1 MKFAIGIE
9 SINYLEP
16 HINEAVISDED
27 SLVNDNITHLQFQDY
42 NSAFESVN
50 TEIEVMLKGYEVQG
64 TEADDTQK
72 KNILVRLWEAIKKM
86 FNTLGKWIGDAF
98 KWVARKFGFGGAS
111 NPNTINTNTA
121 EAVSESFTNVVEEL
135 KKEDMSENKTDEVV
149 VPESKVEEIIEAE
162 VQKVY
167 SKPKFKFTALQKHH
181 VKTILKEIITK
192 ETKPTS
198 TSIAIRNEDNKNFAD
213 MVLINVGKIV
223 NTTTIEIPIMYF
235 DEAVLERLK
244 KEGFSTGVNG
254 SNQIDYDRLF
264 GVYSWTRRKDENRKN
279 ITTPYVLST
288 IIRFLLDVAY
298 CNGVMVNVILDF
310 DINTSIITKI
320 KDSMDALK
328 DVELESGDLA
338 TAKSNIFALLS
349 VFKTRSGQPVMNLK
363 TTKYNLELHKVI
375 DKNGSD
381 YKVAEKNIINLIT
394 GDKTYKLNEELFK
407 LLDLCAGRFSKGFLF
422 VEKFFES
429 NVFKEYMGYQN
440 PDRSANNVENE
451 RKKLLM
457 FTKAMLVDI
466 KEICRHG
473 VKFLSKAK
481 PMIDKNIKNLYKMEV
496 EKFTSNRY
504 A

>member
-9 SINYLEP
+9 SVNYFEP
-16 HINEAVISDED
+16 QINEVISDED
-27 SLVNDNITHLQFQDY
+27 SLVNDNITHLQFKDY

-50 TEIEVMLKGYEVQG
+50 AEIEIMLKGYEVQG

-72 KNILVRLWEAIKKM
+72 KNIFVRLWEAIKKM
-86 FNTLGKWIGDAF
+86 FRTLGKWVGDAF
-98 KWVARKFGFGGAS
+98 KWVARKFGFGGAN

-135 KKEDMSENKTDEVV
+135 KKEDMSENKTEEVV
-149 VPESKVEEIIEAE
+149 VPEAKVEEIIET
-162 VQKVY
+162 VVNKVY
-167 SKPKFKFTALQKHH
+167 SKPKFKFVTLQKHH
-181 VKTILKEIITK
+181 VKTILKEIIAK

-198 TSIAIRNEDNKNFAD
+198 TAIAIRNDNNQNFAD
-213 MVLINVGKIV
+213 MVLINVAKIV

-235 DEAVLERLK
+235 DEVVLERLK
-244 KEGFSTGVNG
+244 KEGFSTGING
-254 SNQIDYDRLF
+254 SNQIDYDRLI
-264 GVYSWTRRKDENRKN
+264 GAYSWTRIKGENNKN

-320 KDSMDALK
+320 RDSMDALK
-328 DVELESGDLA
+328 NVELESGDLA
-338 TAKSNIFALLS
+338 TAKSNVFALLS
-349 VFKTRSGQPVMNLK
+349 VFKTRSGQPHMSLK

-375 DKNGSD
+375 AKNGSD

-407 LLDLCAGRFSKGFLF
+407 LLDLCAGRFSKGFVF

-429 NVFKEYMGYQN
+429 DVFKEYMGYQK
-440 PDRSANNVENE
+440 PDKSENAVENE

-466 KEICRHG
+466 KEICKHS
-473 VKFLSKAK
+473 VKFLSKCK
-481 PMIDKNIKNLYKMEV
+481 PMIDKNIKNLDKMGI
-496 EKFTSNRY
+496 EKFAANNY